1 MADRK
6 PRKTYV
12 LDETRYTMVL
22 DSINKANDIKNVPV
36 EELPLLASEI
46 REFLIEHISHTGG
59 HLASNLGTVELT
71 MAMHLSFD
79 LPEDKLVWDVGHQ
92 AYTHKILTGRK
103 EGFDSLR
110 QYGGM
115 SGFPKRRESECDSF
129 DTGHSSTSISAG
141 LGYVKARDLSGGHNY
156 VVSIIGDG
164 ALTGGLALEALN
176 NAAENQSNFIIVLND
191 NNMSISP
198 NVGAISSLLTGIRGD
213 NAYRDINDNVKSS
226 LKKIPVYGDKI
237 VSQVQKA
244 KSGIKQLFLPGM
256 KFEDMGITYLGPV
269 DGHDIGKLCKLFKI
283 AKKMNTSV
291 IVHVI
296 TEKGRGYEPARLKP
310 EKFHGVSPFDVV
322 TGKPVAAAKTSYTEV
337 FSRKICDMAQKDNR
351 IVAITA
357 SMAAGTGLSRF
368 QKRFPLRFF
377 DVGIAEE
384 HAVTF
389 AAGLAA
395 GGLKPYFAVYSSFLQ
410 RGFDEILHDVCIQ
423 GLPVVFMID
432 RAGLVG
438 SDGETHQGIYD
449 YSYMN
454 IIPGMTVMAPK
465 NRLEFMDMMEFANSF
480 DGPVA
485 IRYPRGSVSD
495 IFSDIKNEVSYGK
508 AERIYDGEG
517 TAILTIGASIEEG
530 AQVYKLLKERG
541 ENPSLINARFEN
553 PIDIGLIKEL
563 ENKHE
568 KLLTIEENISA
579 GGFGMNV
586 LRAVNE
592 NRINLKV
599 INAALPDEYIQ
610 HGGVNKLKEVYGFTP
625 EAIIEKLD
633 SY

>member
-1 MADRK
+1 
-6 PRKTYV
+6 
-12 LDETRYTMVL
+12 MVL

-92 AYTHKILTGRK
+92 AYTHKLLTGRK

-237 VSQVQKA
+237 VSHVQKA

>member
-1 MADRK
+1 MI
-6 PRKTYV
+6 
-12 LDETRYTMVL
+12 LDT
-22 DSINKANDIKNVPV
+22 INKANDIKNVPI
-36 EELPLLASEI
+36 EDLPRLASEI
-46 REFLIEHISHTGG
+46 REFLIDHISRTGG

-92 AYTHKILTGRK
+92 AYTHKLLTGRK
-103 EGFDSLR
+103 AEFDTLR
-110 QYGGM
+110 QFGGM
-115 SGFPKRRESECDSF
+115 SGFPKRRESDCDCF

-141 LGYVKARDLSGGHNY
+141 LGYVKARDLAGGTNY

-164 ALTGGLALEALN
+164 ALTGGLAMEALN
-176 NAAENQSNFIIVLND
+176 NAAENKSNFIIVLND

-198 NVGAISSLLTGIRGD
+198 NVGAVSSLLTGIRGD

-226 LKKIPVYGDKI
+226 LKRIPVYGDKI
-237 VSQVQKA
+237 VSHVQKA

-256 KFEDMGITYLGPV
+256 KFEDMGLTYLGPV
-269 DGHDIGKLCKLFKI
+269 DGHDVGKLCKIFKI

-296 TEKGRGYEPARLKP
+296 TEKGRGYEPARLRP
-310 EKFHGVSPFDVV
+310 DRFHGVSPFDVT
-322 TGKPVAAAKTSYTEV
+322 TGKPIAVPKTTYTEV
-337 FSRKICDMAQKDNR
+337 FSRKICEMASRDNK

-357 SMAAGTGLSRF
+357 SMASGTGLTRF

-410 RGFDEILHDVCIQ
+410 RAFDEILHDVCIQ
-423 GLPVVFMID
+423 RLPVVFMID
-432 RAGLVG
+432 RAGIVG
-438 SDGETHQGIYD
+438 SDGETHQGIFD

-465 NRLEFMDMMEFANSF
+465 NRLELMDMMEFANSY
-480 DGPVA
+480 DGPVS
-485 IRYPRGSVSD
+485 IRYPRGGVSD
-495 IFSDIKNEVSYGK
+495 IFSDFKEDICYGK

-517 TAILTIGASIEEG
+517 TAILTVGASIEEG
-530 AQVYKLLKERG
+530 AQIYDKLKARG

-553 PIDIGLIKEL
+553 PVDIQLISEL
-563 ENKHE
+563 TAKHDR
-568 KLLTIEENISA
+568 LLTIEENIGA

-592 NRINLKV
+592 NGYDIKV
-599 INAALPDEYIQ
+599 INASLPDEYMP
-610 HGGVNKLKEVYGFTP
+610 HGGVAKLKEAYGFTAD
-625 EAIIEKLD
+625 AIIEKLD
-633 SY
+633 RSRKLV

>member
-1 MADRK
+1 
-6 PRKTYV
+6 
-12 LDETRYTMVL
+12 MVL

-36 EELPLLASEI
+36 EELPLLATEI

-92 AYTHKILTGRK
+92 AYTHKLLTGRK

-213 NAYRDINDNVKSS
+213 NAYRDINDNVKNS

-322 TGKPVAAAKTSYTEV
+322 TGKTVAAAKTSYTEV

-465 NRLEFMDMMEFANSF
+465 NRLELMDMMEFANSF

-541 ENPSLINARFEN
+541 EKPSLINARFEN

>member
-1 MADRK
+1 
-6 PRKTYV
+6 
-12 LDETRYTMVL
+12 MVL

-92 AYTHKILTGRK
+92 AYTHKLLTGRK

-322 TGKPVAAAKTSYTEV
+322 TGKTVAAAKTSYTEV

-465 NRLEFMDMMEFANSF
+465 NRLELMDMMEFANSF

>member
-1 MADRK
+1 
-6 PRKTYV
+6 
-12 LDETRYTMVL
+12 MVL

-541 ENPSLINARFEN
+541 EKPSLINARFEN

>member
-1 MADRK
+1 
-6 PRKTYV
+6 
-12 LDETRYTMVL
+12 MVL

-36 EELPLLASEI
+36 EELQLLASEI

-71 MAMHLSFD
+71 MAMHLSFN

-92 AYTHKILTGRK
+92 AYTHKLLTGRK

-237 VSQVQKA
+237 VSHVQKA

-541 ENPSLINARFEN
+541 EKPSLINARFEN

>member
-92 AYTHKILTGRK
+92 AYTHKLLTGRK

-541 ENPSLINARFEN
+541 EKPSLINARFEN

>member
-1 MADRK
+1 
-6 PRKTYV
+6 
-12 LDETRYTMVL
+12 MVL

-92 AYTHKILTGRK
+92 AYTHKLLTGRK

-508 AERIYDGEG
+508 AERICDGEG

>member
-1 MADRK
+1 
-6 PRKTYV
+6 
-12 LDETRYTMVL
+12 MVL

-92 AYTHKILTGRK
+92 AYTHKLLTGRK

-322 TGKPVAAAKTSYTEV
+322 TGKSVAAAKTSYTEV
-337 FSRKICDMAQKDNR
+337 FSRKICDMAQRDNR

-449 YSYMN
+449 YYT
-454 IIPGMTVMAPK
+454 G
-465 NRLEFMDMMEFANSF
+465 D
-480 DGPVA
+480 DG
-485 IRYPRGSVSD
+485 YGS
-495 IFSDIKNEVSYGK
+495 
-508 AERIYDGEG
+508 
-517 TAILTIGASIEEG
+517 
-530 AQVYKLLKERG
+530 
-541 ENPSLINARFEN
+541 
-553 PIDIGLIKEL
+553 
-563 ENKHE
+563 
-568 KLLTIEENISA
+568 
-579 GGFGMNV
+579 
-586 LRAVNE
+586 
-592 NRINLKV
+592 
-599 INAALPDEYIQ
+599 
-610 HGGVNKLKEVYGFTP
+610 
-625 EAIIEKLD
+625 
-633 SY
+633 

>member
-92 AYTHKILTGRK
+92 AYTHKLLTGRK

-322 TGKPVAAAKTSYTEV
+322 TGKTVAAAKTSYTEV

-465 NRLEFMDMMEFANSF
+465 NRLELMDMMEFANSF

-568 KLLTIEENISA
+568 KLLTIEENITA

>member
-1 MADRK
+1 
-6 PRKTYV
+6 
-12 LDETRYTMVL
+12 MVL

-92 AYTHKILTGRK
+92 AYTHKLLTGRK

-296 TEKGRGYEPARLKP
+296 TEKGRGYELARLKP

>member
-1 MADRK
+1 
-6 PRKTYV
+6 
-12 LDETRYTMVL
+12 MVL

-237 VSQVQKA
+237 VSHVQKA

-322 TGKPVAAAKTSYTEV
+322 TGKSVAAAKTSYTEV

-423 GLPVVFMID
+423 RLPVVFMID

-465 NRLEFMDMMEFANSF
+465 NRLELMDMMEFANSF

-508 AERIYDGEG
+508 AERIYAGEG
-517 TAILTIGASIEEG
+517 TAILTIGASVEEG

-568 KLLTIEENISA
+568 KLLTIEENITA

>member
-1 MADRK
+1 
-6 PRKTYV
+6 
-12 LDETRYTMVL
+12 MVL

-92 AYTHKILTGRK
+92 AYTHKLLTGRK

-115 SGFPKRRESECDSF
+115 SGFPKRREIECDSF

>member
-1 MADRK
+1 
-6 PRKTYV
+6 
-12 LDETRYTMVL
+12 MVL

-92 AYTHKILTGRK
+92 AYTHKLLTGRK

-465 NRLEFMDMMEFANSF
+465 NRPEFMDMMEFANSF

>member
-1 MADRK
+1 
-6 PRKTYV
+6 
-12 LDETRYTMVL
+12 MVL

-92 AYTHKILTGRK
+92 AYTHKLLTGRK

-568 KLLTIEENISA
+568 KLLTIEENITA

>member
-1 MADRK
+1 
-6 PRKTYV
+6 
-12 LDETRYTMVL
+12 MVL

-92 AYTHKILTGRK
+92 AYTHKLLTGRK

-198 NVGAISSLLTGIRGD
+198 NVCAISSLLTGIRGD

>member
-92 AYTHKILTGRK
+92 AYTHKLLTGRK

-322 TGKPVAAAKTSYTEV
+322 TGKTVAAAKTSYTEV
-337 FSRKICDMAQKDNR
+337 FSRKICDMAHKDNR

-465 NRLEFMDMMEFANSF
+465 NRLELMDMMEFANSF

-530 AQVYKLLKERG
+530 AQVYNLLKERG

-568 KLLTIEENISA
+568 KLLTIEENITA

>member
-1 MADRK
+1 
-6 PRKTYV
+6 
-12 LDETRYTMVL
+12 MVL

-71 MAMHLSFD
+71 MAMHLSFN

-92 AYTHKILTGRK
+92 AYTHKLLTGRK

-141 LGYVKARDLSGGHNY
+141 LGYIKARDLSGGHNY

-213 NAYRDINDNVKSS
+213 NAYRNINDNVKSS

-237 VSQVQKA
+237 VSHVQKA

-568 KLLTIEENISA
+568 KLLTIEENITA

>member
-1 MADRK
+1 
-6 PRKTYV
+6 
-12 LDETRYTMVL
+12 MVL

-92 AYTHKILTGRK
+92 AYTHKLLTGRK

-395 GGLKPYFAVYSSFLQ
+395 GGLKPYFAVYSSFLP

>member
-1 MADRK
+1 
-6 PRKTYV
+6 
-12 LDETRYTMVL
+12 MVL

-92 AYTHKILTGRK
+92 AYTHKLLTGRK

-530 AQVYKLLKERG
+530 TQVYKLLKERG
-541 ENPSLINARFEN
+541 ENPSLINARFES

-592 NRINLKV
+592 NRFNLKV

>member
-1 MADRK
+1 
-6 PRKTYV
+6 
-12 LDETRYTMVL
+12 MVL

-71 MAMHLSFD
+71 MAMHLSFN

-92 AYTHKILTGRK
+92 AYTHKLLTGRK

-141 LGYVKARDLSGGHNY
+141 LGYIKARDLSGGHNY

-237 VSQVQKA
+237 VSHVQKA

-423 GLPVVFMID
+423 GLPVVFMVD

-568 KLLTIEENISA
+568 KLLTIEENITA

>member
-1 MADRK
+1 
-6 PRKTYV
+6 
-12 LDETRYTMVL
+12 MVL

-92 AYTHKILTGRK
+92 AYTHKLLTGRK

-465 NRLEFMDMMEFANSF
+465 NRLEFMDMREFANSF

-495 IFSDIKNEVSYGK
+495 IFSDIKNEVYYGK

>member
-1 MADRK
+1 
-6 PRKTYV
+6 
-12 LDETRYTMVL
+12 MVL

-92 AYTHKILTGRK
+92 AYTHKLLTGRK

-530 AQVYKLLKERG
+530 TQVYKLLKERG
-541 ENPSLINARFEN
+541 EKPSLINARFEN

-592 NRINLKV
+592 NRITLKV

>member
-1 MADRK
+1 MI
-6 PRKTYV
+6 
-12 LDETRYTMVL
+12 LDT
-22 DSINKANDIKNVPV
+22 INKPNDIKNVPV
-36 EELPLLASEI
+36 GELPQLATEI
-46 REFLIEHISHTGG
+46 REFLIEHISRTGG

-71 MAMHLSFD
+71 MAMHLSFN

-103 EGFDSLR
+103 NEFDTLR
-110 QYGGM
+110 QFGGM
-115 SGFPKRRESECDSF
+115 SGFPKRRESDCDCF
-129 DTGHSSTSISAG
+129 DAGHSSTSISAG
-141 LGYVKARDLSGGHNY
+141 LGYVKARDLAGEDNY

-244 KSGIKQLFLPGM
+244 KSGIKQLILPGM
-256 KFEDMGITYLGPV
+256 RFEDMGLTYLGPV
-269 DGHDIGKLCKLFKI
+269 DGHDICKLCKMFKI

-291 IVHVI
+291 LVHVI

-310 EKFHGVSPFDVV
+310 EKFHGVGPFDVA
-322 TGKPVAAAKTSYTEV
+322 TGKTFAVPKTTYTEV
-337 FSRKICDMAQKDNR
+337 FSRKICDMAKNDDK

-357 SMAAGTGLSRF
+357 SMAAGTGLARF

-423 GLPVVFMID
+423 GLHVVFMID

-465 NRLEFMDMMEFANSF
+465 NRLELMDMMEFANNF
-480 DGPVA
+480 DGPIA
-485 IRYPRGSVSD
+485 IRYPRGAVSD
-495 IFSDIKNEVSYGK
+495 IFAEYKNEVVFGK
-508 AERIYDGEG
+508 AEHIYDGEG
-517 TAILTIGASIEEG
+517 TAIITVGASIEEG
-530 AQVYKLLKERG
+530 AKVYEKLKERG
-541 ENPSLINARFEN
+541 ENPTLINARFEN
-553 PIDIGLIKEL
+553 PVDKEL
-563 ENKHE
+563 IEQLAKNHD

-586 LRAVNE
+586 LRMVNE
-592 NRINLKV
+592 NRYDIKV
-599 INAALPDEYIQ
+599 INASLPDDYIQ
-610 HGGVNKLKEVYGFTP
+610 HGSVTKLKEACGFTP
-625 EAIIEKLD
+625 DVMIEKLD
-633 SY
+633 RY

>member
-1 MADRK
+1 
-6 PRKTYV
+6 
-12 LDETRYTMVL
+12 MVL

-92 AYTHKILTGRK
+92 AYTHKLLTGRK
-103 EGFDSLR
+103 EDFDSLR

-495 IFSDIKNEVSYGK
+495 IFSDIKNEVFYGK

>member
-1 MADRK
+1 
-6 PRKTYV
+6 
-12 LDETRYTMVL
+12 MVL

-92 AYTHKILTGRK
+92 AYTHKLLTGRK

-337 FSRKICDMAQKDNR
+337 FSRKICDMAQKDN
-351 IVAITA
+351 
-357 SMAAGTGLSRF
+357 
-368 QKRFPLRFF
+368 
-377 DVGIAEE
+377 
-384 HAVTF
+384 
-389 AAGLAA
+389 
-395 GGLKPYFAVYSSFLQ
+395 
-410 RGFDEILHDVCIQ
+410 
-423 GLPVVFMID
+423 
-432 RAGLVG
+432 
-438 SDGETHQGIYD
+438 
-449 YSYMN
+449 
-454 IIPGMTVMAPK
+454 
-465 NRLEFMDMMEFANSF
+465 
-480 DGPVA
+480 
-485 IRYPRGSVSD
+485 
-495 IFSDIKNEVSYGK
+495 
-508 AERIYDGEG
+508 
-517 TAILTIGASIEEG
+517 
-530 AQVYKLLKERG
+530 
-541 ENPSLINARFEN
+541 
-553 PIDIGLIKEL
+553 
-563 ENKHE
+563 
-568 KLLTIEENISA
+568 
-579 GGFGMNV
+579 
-586 LRAVNE
+586 
-592 NRINLKV
+592 
-599 INAALPDEYIQ
+599 
-610 HGGVNKLKEVYGFTP
+610 
-625 EAIIEKLD
+625 
-633 SY
+633 

>member
-1 MADRK
+1 
-6 PRKTYV
+6 
-12 LDETRYTMVL
+12 MVL

-92 AYTHKILTGRK
+92 AYTHKLLTGRK

-176 NAAENQSNFIIVLND
+176 NAAENQSNFIVVLND

>member
-1 MADRK
+1 
-6 PRKTYV
+6 
-12 LDETRYTMVL
+12 MVL

-71 MAMHLSFD
+71 MAMHLSFN

-92 AYTHKILTGRK
+92 AYTHKLLTGRK

-141 LGYVKARDLSGGHNY
+141 LGYIKARDLSGGHNY

-237 VSQVQKA
+237 VSHVQKA

-296 TEKGRGYEPARLKP
+296 TEKGRGYELARLKP

>member
-1 MADRK
+1 
-6 PRKTYV
+6 
-12 LDETRYTMVL
+12 MVL

-92 AYTHKILTGRK
+92 AYTHKLLTGRK

-586 LRAVNE
+586 LRAVNK

>member
-1 MADRK
+1 
-6 PRKTYV
+6 
-12 LDETRYTMVL
+12 MVL

-36 EELPLLASEI
+36 EELPLLATEI

-92 AYTHKILTGRK
+92 AYTHKLLTGRK

-322 TGKPVAAAKTSYTEV
+322 TGKTVAAAKTSYTEV

-465 NRLEFMDMMEFANSF
+465 NRLELMDMMEFANSF

-541 ENPSLINARFEN
+541 EKPSLINARFEN
-553 PIDIGLIKEL
+553 PIDIGLINEL

>member
-1 MADRK
+1 
-6 PRKTYV
+6 
-12 LDETRYTMVL
+12 MVL

-71 MAMHLSFD
+71 MAMHLSFN

-92 AYTHKILTGRK
+92 AYTHKLLTGRK

-141 LGYVKARDLSGGHNY
+141 LGYIKARDLSGGHNY

-237 VSQVQKA
+237 VSHVQKA

-395 GGLKPYFAVYSSFLQ
+395 GGQALFC
-410 RGFDEILHDVCIQ
+410 RILFI
-423 GLPVVFMID
+423 
-432 RAGLVG
+432 
-438 SDGETHQGIYD
+438 S
-449 YSYMN
+449 
-454 IIPGMTVMAPK
+454 
-465 NRLEFMDMMEFANSF
+465 
-480 DGPVA
+480 
-485 IRYPRGSVSD
+485 
-495 IFSDIKNEVSYGK
+495 
-508 AERIYDGEG
+508 AER
-517 TAILTIGASIEEG
+517 
-530 AQVYKLLKERG
+530 
-541 ENPSLINARFEN
+541 
-553 PIDIGLIKEL
+553 
-563 ENKHE
+563 
-568 KLLTIEENISA
+568 
-579 GGFGMNV
+579 
-586 LRAVNE
+586 LR
-592 NRINLKV
+592 
-599 INAALPDEYIQ
+599 
-610 HGGVNKLKEVYGFTP
+610 
-625 EAIIEKLD
+625 
-633 SY
+633 